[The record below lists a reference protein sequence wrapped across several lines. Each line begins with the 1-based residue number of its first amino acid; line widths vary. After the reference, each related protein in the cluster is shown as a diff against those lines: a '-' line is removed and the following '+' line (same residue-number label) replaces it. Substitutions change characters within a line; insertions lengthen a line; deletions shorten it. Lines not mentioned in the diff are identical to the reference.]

1 MWQRQ
6 SSVELRVEW
15 GKSGGF
21 TSSQRTACGVGR
33 REGMW
38 GWGQRHPPPTLCWA
52 SCLLRV
58 CKQRPPVLRVLF
70 FQPAMPV
77 AVSYHSAPFHFP
89 ALLPSHPLLLSFPLR
104 VPSRPPPQTLLHR
117 TASQSQ
123 IQDSAFHYIRE
134 TKNDNE
140 T

>member
-1 MWQRQ
+1 MAEA
-6 SSVELRVEW
+6 EL
-15 GKSGGF
+15 SGAEG
-21 TSSQRTACGVGR
+21 GVGKVWWVHQQSENSLWGGEER
-33 REGMW
+33 RHVGM
-38 GWGQRHPPPTLCWA
+38 GAATPTLCWA

-58 CKQRPPVLRVLF
+58 CKQRPPVLKVLF

-89 ALLPSHPLLLSFPLR
+89 ALLPSHPLLLSFPLK

-123 IQDSAFHYIRE
+123 IQDSVFHYIRE